1 MNLFQK
7 CHAVQSSSVLK
18 DYTVFEFQ
26 IKQKSIHLK
35 SVLLYFHSLQKVKW
49 YDSKKSCDC
58 NKILDQIF
66 SK

>member
-35 SVLLYFHSLQKVKW
+35 SVLLYFHSLQKVK
-49 YDSKKSCDC
+49 
-58 NKILDQIF
+58 
-66 SK
+66 

>member
-49 YDSKKSCDC
+49 YDSQQEK
-58 NKILDQIF
+58 LWLQ
-66 SK
+66 